1 MKRCIELLD
10 TNSIKINYDRLSIE
24 ITPEKKLKTTV
35 KAKTTEKSQTVTT
48 DILHDSCLQ
57 AVKCFKNCTFGIQA
71 VLGDPV
77 YNRRGYIHSKEICC
91 TQFNSLNMNQT
102 SYGSYTTFL
111 GYYDDTLEVTRVNQ
125 YKYSFKIHLDIVN
138 HDIKSGL
145 RFTVEFKPNNSD
157 ELQDSCNAG
166 LIHIEFEADDVEH
179 LNNICGKMQIEIKS
193 NSNKNANTIVLY
205 GCEYDE
211 FGERIRKGKELT
223 RTTIQDCI
231 ENAIYWNSRM
241 LVDLI

>member
-1 MKRCIELLD
+1 MKRFIELLD
-10 TNSIKINYDRLSIE
+10 TNSIKINYDRFSIE
-24 ITPEKKLKTTV
+24 ITPEKMLKTTV

-57 AVKCFKNCTFGIQA
+57 AVKCFKNATYGIEA
-71 VLGDPV
+71 ILGDPI
-77 YNRRGYIHSKEICC
+77 YTPSGKLHAKECCC
-91 TQFNSLNMNQT
+91 TQFNSLNKNKT

-111 GYYDDTLEVTRVNQ
+111 AFCDDTLEVTRVNQ
-125 YKYSFKIHLDIVN
+125 NKYSFKITLDVVN
-138 HDIKSGL
+138 HHKENV
-145 RFTVEFKPNNSD
+145 RFTVEFKPNNSY

-166 LIHIEFEADDVEH
+166 LIHIEFEAVDVEH

-211 FGERIRKGKELT
+211 FGEYIKRGKKIT
-223 RTTIQDCI
+223 RTIVQDCI

>member
-1 MKRCIELLD
+1 MKRFIEVLD
-10 TNSIKINYDRLSIE
+10 TNSIKINYDRFSIE
-24 ITPEKKLKTTV
+24 ITPEKMLKTTV
-35 KAKTTEKSQTVTT
+35 KAKTTERSQSVTT

-57 AVKCFKNCTFGIQA
+57 AVKCFKNASYGIEA
-71 VLGDPV
+71 LLGDPI
-77 YNRRGYIHSKEICC
+77 YTPSGKLHAKECCC
-91 TQFNSLNMNQT
+91 TQFNSLNWNQT

-111 GYYDDTLEVTRVNQ
+111 AFCDDTLEVTRVNQ
-125 YKYSFKIHLDIVN
+125 YKYSFKITLDVVN
-138 HDIKSGL
+138 HHKENV
-145 RFTVEFKPNNSD
+145 RFMVEFKPNNSD

-166 LIHIEFEADDVEH
+166 LIHIEFEAVDVEH

-205 GCEYDE
+205 GCEYNE
-211 FGERIRKGKELT
+211 FGERIKSGKKIT
-223 RTTIQDCI
+223 RTIVQDCI

>member
-1 MKRCIELLD
+1 MKRFIELLD
-10 TNSIKINYDRLSIE
+10 TNSIKINYDRFSIE
-24 ITPEKKLKTTV
+24 ITPEKMLKTTV

-48 DILHDSCLQ
+48 DILHDSCPQ
-57 AVKCFKNCTFGIQA
+57 AVKCFINATYGIQA

-77 YNRRGYIHSKEICC
+77 YNRRGYIHAKEICC
-91 TQFNSLNMNQT
+91 TQFNSLNKNQT

-111 GYYDDTLEVTRVNQ
+111 GFYDDTLEVTRINQ
-125 YKYSFKIHLDIVN
+125 YKYSFKITLDVVN
-138 HDIKSGL
+138 HHKENV
-145 RFTVEFKPNNSD
+145 RFMVEFKPNNSE

-166 LIHIEFEADDVEH
+166 LIHIEFEANDVEH
-179 LNNICGKMQIEIKS
+179 LNNILGKMQIEIKS

-211 FGERIRKGKELT
+211 FGEHKRCEKI
-223 RTTIQDCI
+223 TIQDCI
-231 ENAIYWNSRM
+231 ENAIYWNTRM

>member
-1 MKRCIELLD
+1 MKRFIELLD
-10 TNSIKINYDRLSIE
+10 TNSIKINYDRFAIE
-24 ITPEKKLKTTV
+24 ITPEKMLKTTV
-35 KAKTTEKSQTVTT
+35 KAISSEKAQTVTT
-48 DILHDSCLQ
+48 DIHHDSCSQ
-57 AVKCFKNCTFGIQA
+57 AVKCFKNATYGIQA

-91 TQFNSLNMNQT
+91 TQFNSLNKNQT

-111 GYYDDTLEVTRVNQ
+111 GYQDDTLEVTRINQ
-125 YKYSFKIHLDIVN
+125 YKYSFKITLDVVN
-138 HDIKSGL
+138 HHKENV
-145 RFTVEFKPNNSD
+145 RFMIEFKPNNSD

-166 LIHIEFEADDVEH
+166 LIHIEFEANDVEH

-193 NSNKNANTIVLY
+193 NTNKNANTIILY

-211 FGERIRKGKELT
+211 FGEHIKRYKKI
-223 RTTIQDCI
+223 TIQDCI